1 MRTFSFGLMTLLF
14 ACAALAA
21 ASGRQAAGPV
31 GSDQGASSAVEL
43 PTEPGQYAII
53 YTSSGTIVCRLFDK
67 SAPKTVSNFVGLA
80 TGTKAWTDPET
91 GKTKHT
97 PIYPGTTFHRVI
109 PGFMIQGGDPLGDGH
124 GTPGYQIDDEID
136 PNLGFDKPGV
146 LAMANSGP
154 NTNGSQFFIT
164 VAPAPHLDG
173 RYSIFGEVVSGQ
185 GVADSISQVPRDDED
200 KPLTTV
206 KILRI
211 VIRRVRPDQP
221 GGSAKAPANPASP
234 RK

>member
-1 MRTFSFGLMTLLF
+1 MRIFSPGFFALL
-14 ACAALAA
+14 AAYAALGSANE
-21 ASGRQAAGPV
+21 RQAAGPT
-31 GSDQGASSAVEL
+31 GSDHDTSSVEL

-67 SAPKTVSNFVGLA
+67 SAPKTVANFVGLA

-109 PGFMIQGGDPLGDGH
+109 PGFMIQGGDPLGDGR

-136 PNLGFDKPGV
+136 SSLGFDKPGI

-185 GVADSISQVPRDDED
+185 SVVDSISQAPRDDED
-200 KPLTTV
+200 KPLTAV

-211 VIRRVRPDQP
+211 AIRRVAP
-221 GGSAKAPANPASP
+221 GQSNGSTKAANPAAP
-234 RK
+234 K